1 MKTLVF
7 LIAACLA
14 LGAQASDKTARRQV
28 AGAPQAAGKP
38 PVVVSPGVET
48 RPVRVDERIRIV
60 SYDPDAVIRLQ
71 GAYGYTL
78 ALEFGVDEQIVTVS
92 LGDTVAWQAVARD
105 NVLYLKPHEDKAETN
120 LLVQTTRRSYTFNL
134 LAFQPFGVNDGRLTY
149 RVRFRYPQ
157 DEVRA
162 LEARTRAASEQAA
175 REARTT
181 VGLASSMASGLPAQS
196 HGKPPSQWNFSYSFK
211 GSRVA
216 APVQVLDDGQFTYL
230 RFARHESLPAVFEV
244 DTQKNETL
252 ANFRREGE
260 WLVIEKVTRQL
271 VFRSAGNV
279 EIACVFNDA
288 FPERSETALRE
299 R

>member
-1 MKTLVF
+1 M
-7 LIAACLA
+7 AC
-14 LGAQASDKTARRQV
+14 GAQASEKLLRKPAKI
-28 AGAPQAAGKP
+28 APP
-38 PVVVSPGVET
+38 SVVSTGVESK
-48 RPVRVDERIRIV
+48 PVRVDERIRMV
-60 SYDPDAVIRLQ
+60 AYDPDAVIRLL

-78 ALEFGVDEQIVTVS
+78 AVEFGADERIVAVS
-92 LGDTVAWQAVARD
+92 LGDTAAWQAVTRE

-120 LLVQTTRRSYTFNL
+120 MLVQTTRRAYTFNL
-134 LAFQPFGVNDGRLTY
+134 LAFQPMGVDDGRLTY

-157 DEVRA
+157 DEARQ
-162 LEARTRAASEQAA
+162 LEVQTQVATEAAV

-181 VGLASSMASGLPAQS
+181 VGAGTGLSIGQTPQARRKS
-196 HGKPPSQWNFSYSFK
+196 PTQWNFSYSFK

-216 APVQVLDDGQFTYL
+216 APLQVLDDGEFTYL
-230 RFARHESLPAVFEV
+230 RFAHYESVPAVFEV
-244 DTQKNETL
+244 DTQKKETL

-271 VFRSAGNV
+271 VFRLSGNA

-288 FPERSETALRE
+288 YPERPESSLKE

>member
-1 MKTLVF
+1 MKTIAF
-7 LIAACLA
+7 LIAACVT
-14 LGAQASDKTARRQV
+14 LGAHASDKTLRKN
-28 AGAPQAAGKP
+28 APKASVP
-38 PVVVSPGVET
+38 IVTSSGVEA
-48 RPVRVDERIRIV
+48 RPVRADERIRV
-60 SYDPDAVIRLQ
+60 VAYDPDAVTRLQ

-78 ALEFGVDEQIVTVS
+78 AVEFGADEQIVTVS
-92 LGDTVAWQAVARD
+92 LGDSVAWQAVPRE

-157 DEVRA
+157 DEARQ
-162 LEARTRAASEQAA
+162 LEARTHAAKEQAE

-181 VGLASSMASGLPAQS
+181 VGMSTAMASGLPPQS
-196 HGKPPSQWNFSYSFK
+196 RNKPPSEWNFKYSFK

-216 APVQVLDDGQFTYL
+216 APVQVLDDGEFTYL
-230 RFARHESLPAVFEV
+230 RFANHESVPAVFEV

-260 WLVIEKVTRQL
+260 WLVIEKVARQF
-271 VFRSAGNV
+271 VFRSAGNT

-288 FPERSETALRE
+288 FPQRPDTALRE

>member
-1 MKTLVF
+1 MKTIAF
-7 LIAACLA
+7 FIAACMA
-14 LGAQASDKTARRQV
+14 LGAHASDKSVRKS
-28 AGAPQAAGKP
+28 APKAP
-38 PVVVSPGVET
+38 EPVVTSPGIET
-48 RPVRVDERIRIV
+48 KPVRVDERIRV
-60 SYDPDAVIRLQ
+60 VAYDPDAVIRLQ

-78 ALEFGVDEQIVTVS
+78 AVEFGVDEQIVTVS
-92 LGDTVAWQAVARD
+92 LGDSVAWQAVPRE

-134 LAFQPFGVNDGRLTY
+134 MAFQPFGVNDGRLTY

-157 DEVRA
+157 DEARQ
-162 LEARTRAASEQAA
+162 LEARTSAAREQAE

-181 VGLASSMASGLPAQS
+181 VGLSTAMSAGMPPQS
-196 HGKPPSQWNFSYSFK
+196 RSKLPSQWNFKYSFK

-216 APVQVLDDGQFTYL
+216 APVQVLDDGEFTYI
-230 RFARHESLPAVFEV
+230 RFANHESVPAVFEV

-288 FPERSETALRE
+288 FPQRPESALRE

>member
-1 MKTLVF
+1 MKTIAF
-7 LIAACLA
+7 FIAACMA
-14 LGAQASDKTARRQV
+14 LGAHASDKPVRKS
-28 AGAPQAAGKP
+28 APKAP
-38 PVVVSPGVET
+38 EPVVTSSGIET
-48 RPVRVDERIRIV
+48 RPVRVDERIRV
-60 SYDPDAVIRLQ
+60 VAYDPDAVIRLQ

-78 ALEFGVDEQIVTVS
+78 AVEFGVDEQIVTVS
-92 LGDTVAWQAVARD
+92 LGDSVAWQAVPRE

-134 LAFQPFGVNDGRLTY
+134 MAFQPFGVNDGRLTY

-157 DEVRA
+157 DEARQ
-162 LEARTRAASEQAA
+162 LEARTSAAREQAE

-181 VGLASSMASGLPAQS
+181 VGLSTAMSAGMPPQS
-196 HGKPPSQWNFSYSFK
+196 RSKLPSQWNFKYSFK

-216 APVQVLDDGQFTYL
+216 APVQVLDDGEFTYI
-230 RFARHESLPAVFEV
+230 RFANHESVPAVFEV

-288 FPERSETALRE
+288 FPQRPESALRE